1 MRKQILTIFTGILT
15 SISMLTACGNSS
27 QGMASNIDVSDENKI
42 DIVCTAFPQYDWVN
56 NVIKGNEDDF
66 SVTLLNDNGG
76 DLHNYQP
83 SAMDMAIISDCDL
96 FIYVGGESDSWVEDA
111 LKEAVNEDMH
121 IINMMDMVGDG
132 LVLGEHHHD
141 ENEEHGHEHSEEAV
155 YDEHV
160 WLSLHNARLL
170 VEGICDN
177 LKEIDIENANQY
189 EQNCETYV
197 TRLTELDNEYK
208 TAVDASET
216 KTLLFADRFPF
227 KYMIED
233 YGINYFAAFEGCSAE
248 TEASFETVAFL
259 AEKTDELGLD
269 TIVVIDGS
277 DKKLAEVII
286 ENTAEKN
293 QQIVVLDSL
302 QAVSK
307 EDIESGVTYLKV
319 MENNLTVVEQALGT
333 SD

>member
-1 MRKQILTIFTGILT
+1 MKKQILTIFTGILT
-15 SISMLTACGNSS
+15 SICMLTACGNSS
-27 QGMASNIDVSDENKI
+27 QGMASKIDASDENKI

-111 LKEAVNEDMH
+111 LKEAKNKDMH
-121 IINMMDMVGDG
+121 IINMMDMVGDS
-132 LVLGEHHHD
+132 LVQGEHHHD
-141 ENEEHGHEHSEEAV
+141 EGEEHEHETV

-160 WLSLHNARLL
+160 WLSLHNAECI
-170 VEGICDN
+170 VEGICSDI
-177 LKEIDIENANQY
+177 KELDDENADSY
-189 EQNCETYV
+189 EQNCKAYV
-197 TRLTELDNEYK
+197 TKLTELDSKYEI
-208 TAVDASET
+208 AVEESKS

-227 KYMIED
+227 KYMTDD

-259 AEKTDELGLD
+259 SKKADELGLD

-277 DKKLAEVII
+277 DQKLAEVII
-286 ENTAEKN
+286 ENTTQKN

-307 EDIESGVTYLKV
+307 DDIEGGCTYLKV
-319 MENNLTVVEQALGT
+319 MEDNLLVVEQALGV
-333 SD
+333 SK